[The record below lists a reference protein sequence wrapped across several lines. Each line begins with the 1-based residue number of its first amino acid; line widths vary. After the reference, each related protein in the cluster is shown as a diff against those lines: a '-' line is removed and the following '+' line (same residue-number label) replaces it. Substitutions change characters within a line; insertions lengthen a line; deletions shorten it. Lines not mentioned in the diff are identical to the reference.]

1 MRAINETA
9 DRRQHTWCI
18 YCGCQIAEVSAS
30 ADHVPSRILLVDP
43 LPENLPTIPAC
54 DECNNGVSRDEEYFS
69 AFLSATLSGTSK
81 PDEQINEKA
90 AKILTRQEGLR
101 ASIEASRIQHTNPD
115 GVQHLSWK
123 PEIDRIS
130 RVITKNARGHAF
142 FELSEPKLD
151 APDTCDYV
159 PLSALSESQR
169 KSFESVEQP
178 AFWPEVG
185 SRMMTRIISGIDMNA
200 GWVIV
205 QPGIYRYNVTYG
217 GGVTVKSV
225 IWDYLATAT
234 RWEE

>member
-1 MRAINETA
+1 MKAINETA

-18 YCGCQIAEVSAS
+18 YCGRQIAEGSTS

-43 LPENLPTIPAC
+43 LPENLPTIPTC
-54 DECNNGVSRDEEYFS
+54 DECNNGFSKDEEYFS

-81 PDEQINEKA
+81 PDQQINDKA
-90 AKILTRQEGLR
+90 AKILARQKSLR
-101 ASIEASRIQHTNPD
+101 ARIEASRTLYTDPD
-115 GVQHLSWK
+115 GVQHLSWQ
-123 PEIDRIS
+123 PETDRIS

-151 APDTCDYV
+151 APDTCEYV

-169 KSFESVEQP
+169 KSFESIKQP

-185 SRMMTRIISGIDMNA
+185 SRMMTRLISGLDFNA

-205 QPGIYRYNVTYG
+205 QPGIYRYSIIYG
-217 GGVTVKSV
+217 AGVTVKSV

-234 RWEE
+234 RWDE